1 MILIY
6 GLLYFGY
13 ATLGRQRQDKATAY
27 SAWAA
32 APQQATSLVSQFWA
46 WNGPASGPAN
56 PALPNSS
63 SAIAGDTTFS
73 VYGGSLTGQWVRPSD
88 EYYGMTI
95 PPPNGTVFIPCQL
108 AAGHWAGWPFGNYF
122 FDSERVSV
130 DLWNFALGATT
141 QSFNWTPGQ
150 GIMQQFNTNYTD
162 FANYLN
168 QASPVNLPTQG
179 GLLLASAAYPPTP
192 TELALDEPWPNGWGW
207 RLANA
212 LNGPPPPAA
221 GPWLQRSAVESTM
234 TYNDPLFVRFA
245 YAEQGAP
252 PSTFNQY
259 ISGNNTAPA
268 STSWMTATM
277 DCDVT
282 GRNTASVR
290 QGAEEGAQNFLAGVG
305 VILGASGTLPASNS
319 MDAQILNS
327 SGTTI
332 QQAWTPW

>member
-1 MILIY
+1 
-6 GLLYFGY
+6 
-13 ATLGRQRQDKATAY
+13 
-27 SAWAA
+27 
-32 APQQATSLVSQFWA
+32 
-46 WNGPASGPAN
+46 
-56 PALPNSS
+56 
-63 SAIAGDTTFS
+63 
-73 VYGGSLTGQWVRPSD
+73 
-88 EYYGMTI
+88 
-95 PPPNGTVFIPCQL
+95 
-108 AAGHWAGWPFGNYF
+108 
-122 FDSERVSV
+122 
-130 DLWNFALGATT
+130 
-141 QSFNWTPGQ
+141 
-150 GIMQQFNTNYTD
+150 
-162 FANYLN
+162 
-168 QASPVNLPTQG
+168 
-179 GLLLASAAYPPTP
+179 
-192 TELALDEPWPNGWGW
+192 
-207 RLANA
+207 
-212 LNGPPPPAA
+212 
-221 GPWLQRSAVESTM
+221 M